1 MFKRYDQKQQ
11 FLLPLNLE
19 EFVSDDHIS
28 RVLNDLI
35 DVVDISAIESTYS
48 ENGCPAYHPRLLLKI
63 LFYGYLINIRSSR
76 KIDDMTQTD
85 TAFMY
90 LAAMQKPDFHTICRF
105 RSTHLDSI
113 KEIFSQIVTFCKEMG
128 LIGSSIS
135 IDGTKVKANASLR
148 QSKVLMLLKKR
159 LTKYSE
165 KALRPM
171 NEKMKFMV
179 IRHHIRCRKNWLTR
193 SID

>member
-19 EFVSDDHIS
+19 EFVSEDHIS

-35 DVVDISAIESTYS
+35 DIVDISAIESTYS
-48 ENGCPAYHPRLLLKI
+48 ENVCPAYHPRLFLKI
-63 LFYGYLINIRSSR
+63 LFYGYLINTRSSR
-76 KIDDMTQTD
+76 KIAGMTQTD

-90 LAAMQKPDFHTICRF
+90 LAAMQKPDFRTICRF

-128 LIGSSIS
+128 LIS
-135 IDGTKVKANASLR
+135 VEYPASL
-148 QSKVLMLLKKR
+148 
-159 LTKYSE
+159 
-165 KALRPM
+165 LRGWKTSPRTV
-171 NEKMKFMV
+171 NNNTIYQFRFRFV
-179 IRHHIRCRKNWLTR
+179 NFCSN
-193 SID
+193 